1 MALLP
6 LTPHAEE
13 LLQEILDHR
22 LENGNSDISYW
33 AKRFCNLNFADGAS
47 LRNLFKQLSD
57 ANMIQTQWAD
67 NGPWMIIIL
76 DDAYSYFE
84 QKKIQDEEQA
94 EVNRMADHEARRQKA
109 TTIISGQPIVGGF
122 RIMDSNAEEMLQAI
136 LSRYDGNEK
145 RFVSGDSSIFPES
158 CAVSLDVEFEK
169 LYLYGVT
176 SEAIINILGEWSVY
190 LTSNGITYFSDKAR
204 VTNHIEDKTMIAKQ
218 RKQYDVFLSHASKDK
233 SDYVEILYMVL
244 RRLGISI
251 FYDSDSIS
259 WGDNWKQAILDGTA
273 VSEFAIIVIS
283 ENFFD
288 REWTER
294 ELKEFLQRQ
303 NESGQKIVL
312 PLLHGVTR
320 EQMKQHYPE
329 LTEIQ
334 VIDTESKSKEDIA
347 ILFAKELIKRYR

>member
-1 MALLP
+1 MTPLS
-6 LTPHAEE
+6 LTPHAEM

-22 LENGNSDISYW
+22 LENGNCDISYW
-33 AKRFCNLNFADGAS
+33 ANRFDNLSFADEAS

-67 NGPWMIIIL
+67 NGPWMILLL
-76 DDAYSYFE
+76 DNAYSYFE
-84 QKKIQDEEQA
+84 QKKIQDEKQA
-94 EVNRMADHEARRQKA
+94 EAKRMADQVAQRQKA
-109 TTIISGQPIVGGF
+109 ATIISGQPIIGSF

-136 LSRYDGNEK
+136 LQHYDGNEK
-145 RFVSGDSSIFPES
+145 RYVSGDSSMFPEA
-158 CAVSLDVEFEK
+158 CAFSLDVEFEK

-190 LTSNGITYFSDKAR
+190 LTSNGITYFADKERAIKQ
-204 VTNHIEDKTMIAKQ
+204 VEDKSMIAKQ

-233 SDYVEILYMVL
+233 SDYVESLYMVL

-259 WGDNWKQAILDGTA
+259 WGDNWKQAILEGTA

-312 PLLHGVTR
+312 PLLHGVSR

-334 VIDTESKSKEDIA
+334 VIDTGSKSKEDIA
-347 ILFAKELIKRYR
+347 ILFAKELIKRYK

>member
-1 MALLP
+1 MTPLS
-6 LTPHAEE
+6 LTPRAET

-22 LENGNSDISYW
+22 LENGNCDISYW
-33 AKRFCNLNFADGAS
+33 AKRFDNLNFADGAS

-57 ANMIQTQWAD
+57 ANMIQAKWSAG
-67 NGPWMIIIL
+67 GPWMIIVL
-76 DDAYSYFE
+76 DNAYSYFE
-84 QKKIQDEEQA
+84 QKEIQDKEKA
-94 EVNRMADHEARRQKA
+94 EAKRMADQATRREKA
-109 TTIISGQPIVGGF
+109 ATIISGQPIVGSI
-122 RIMDSNAEEMLQAI
+122 RLMDSNAEEMLQVI
-136 LSRYDGNEK
+136 LAHYDGNEK
-145 RFVSGDSSIFPES
+145 RYVSGDSSMFPEA
-158 CAVSLDVEFEK
+158 CAFSLDVEFEK

-190 LTSNGITYFSDKAR
+190 LTSNGMTYFADKERA
-204 VTNHIEDKTMIAKQ
+204 IKKLEDKSMIVEQ

-233 SDYVEILYMVL
+233 SDYVESLYMVL

-259 WGDNWKQAILDGTA
+259 WGDNWKRAILEGTA

-283 ENFFD
+283 ENYFD

-312 PLLHGVTR
+312 PLLHGVSRT
-320 EQMKQHYPE
+320 QMNLHYPE

-334 VIDTESKSKEDIA
+334 VIDTGSKSKEDIA